1 MARDPINIF
10 IIKDASDEAYANRL
24 HDHIFAGKSSL
35 DHVHILP
42 MEPAGGDEKSVFYEN
57 QLKKAHFVVL
67 VVSVKVLVKYEEE
80 ARWKI
85 ASQLHKD
92 AQTKTRVI
100 PILARN
106 CQYEEWLEEEFPMAE
121 MFAYNKQPLFFYK
134 EDDLPYQEY
143 SQMLF
148 ELINKT
154 EKNQAP
160 KERSAKEKKQFAGLL
175 SQLNYSEQPVQFQ
188 EAQLLSKQNF
198 KSNKTFA
205 YLIKGEEGFGQN
217 WLYNILRQKAKDPNV
232 WGELEDLEDIP
243 YEEIPLSF
251 GSVAIKTNPEAIWRS
266 LGKTLRISSMASA
279 EQVVD
284 DLCNT
289 RAKTRI
295 IVLRFEDFGTWT
307 EEMGRQFMEVFWKTL
322 VEGAANP
329 SDNKTR
335 YPIFMFLI
343 DNTKAHPTCPI
354 TFLSGSSTTWNPE
367 KGIILKE
374 LDNLSFDVVQ
384 SWLRNNRINFTS
396 FDPKL
401 ILTLSNSDKLNNF
414 TSEIL
419 ADTEDGKPDI
429 VLEKVS
435 QKFNFNFF
443 DIQDQLAENE

>member
-10 IIKDASDEAYANRL
+10 IFKDASDEDYANRL
-24 HDHIFAGKSSL
+24 FEHIFAGKSSL

-42 MEPAGGDEKSVFYEN
+42 MEPTGGEEVPLFFET
-57 QLKKAHFVVL
+57 QLKKAHFIVL
-67 VVSVKVLVKYEEE
+67 LVSIKVLFKYELEP
-80 ARWKI
+80 RWKL

-92 AQTKTRVI
+92 GNSKTRVI
-100 PILARN
+100 PILARH
-106 CQYEEWLEEEFPMAE
+106 CDYQDWLAKEFPLSE
-121 MFAYNKQPLFFYK
+121 IFILNKQPLSK
-134 EDDLPYQEY
+134 HNDALPYQKY
-143 SQMLF
+143 SQLLF

-154 EKNQAP
+154 EKDQAP

-175 SQLNYSEQPVQFQ
+175 SQLNYTEQPVQFQ

-217 WLYNILRQKAKDPNV
+217 WLYSILRQKAKDPIV
-232 WGELEDLEDIP
+232 WGELEDIDDIP

-251 GSVAIKTNPEAIWRS
+251 GSVAMKTNPDAIWRS
-266 LGKTLRISSMASA
+266 LGKTLKISNNARA

-289 RAKTRI
+289 RAKNRI
-295 IVLRFEDFGTWT
+295 LVLRFEDFGTWT
-307 EEMGRQFMEVFWKTL
+307 EEMGRQFMEVFWKTI

-329 SDNKTR
+329 SDSKIR

-343 DNTKAHPTCPI
+343 DHSKAYGTCPI

-367 KGIILKE
+367 KGITLEE
-374 LDNLSFDVVQ
+374 LDSLSFEVVEK
-384 SWLRNNRINFTS
+384 WLRDHRIAFTQ

-401 ILTLSNSDKLNNF
+401 ISTLSNKEKLKDY
-414 TSEIL
+414 TTELLKDS
-419 ADTEDGKPDI
+419 EDGKPDI
-429 VLEKVS
+429 VLENVS

-443 DIQDQLAENE
+443 DIQEQLAENE